1 MIPDHVID
9 EVRDRADI
17 VEIIGEAVQLK
28 KAGRE
33 FKANCPFHEERT
45 PSFYVV
51 PHKGFYKCFG
61 CGKAGSVFDFVME
74 RQGMDFVEAVKY
86 VAGRAGVE
94 VTEVHGRKPEEDP
107 NRPYYEITAFA
118 QVWFREQLLDDAVGR
133 DAREYLEGRG
143 IDGEVAE
150 RFELGFAP
158 DEWRAFREAA
168 LKHGFEEDLM
178 LELGL
183 LKQSERSKE
192 PYDGFRGRVMFPIKG
207 VSGRVIAFG
216 GRILETT
223 SGDGP
228 KYINSPE
235 TPIYQ
240 KGRNLYGLSRAKGSI
255 RREKEALVVEGY
267 MDAVSIAA
275 VGFENVVAP
284 LGTALT
290 PEQALL
296 ISRYAKRVLLLYDS
310 DGAGL
315 KATFKAGDILLE
327 AGVHPSVVTFPEGE
341 DPDTYVRAHGADE
354 MKKLLRHSID
364 IIERKLQILEQKN
377 YFSSIDRRRSAVDR
391 LLPTLRAVVDPTLRD
406 LYVDRVSKETG
417 VQPTTLLED
426 MKKASR
432 PGVGGSPGG
441 ASSRAPAPPPP
452 RPRSLRGGAE
462 RHLLKVMVRGI
473 EWVERAA
480 EVISREDFDDPYHRA
495 IFEVLLDDPETRAP
509 PPSMDPVAAQRFHEI
524 LVDPAELAHG
534 TEIFSKAVTRIRVAA
549 LHRRAQD
556 LQARIEKARSEERK
570 LELVGE
576 KARLAAEIRELDEN
590 YWVTAT
596 RRRPDDQNPNE
607 ATR

>member
-118 QVWFREQLLDDAVGR
+118 QVWFREQLLDDVAGR
-133 DAREYLEGRG
+133 DAREYLDGRG
-143 IDGEVAE
+143 IDAEVAE
-150 RFELGFAP
+150 RFELGYAP

-168 LKHGFEEDLM
+168 LKHGFEEELM

-315 KATFKAGDILLE
+315 KATFKAGDVLLE
-327 AGVHPSVVTFPEGE
+327 AGVHPSVVTFPDGE

-364 IIERKLQILEQKN
+364 IIERKLQILEEKN

-406 LYVDRVSKETG
+406 LYVDRVSKETACSADHPARG
-417 VQPTTLLED
+417 HEEAVTAGGGRFARAPESPRACVSEPSQSPRRCRATSSQSHGSRRRVGR
-426 MKKASR
+426 ASR
-432 PGVGGSPGG
+432 GGDIK
-441 ASSRAPAPPPP
+441 
-452 RPRSLRGGAE
+452 RG
-462 RHLLKVMVRGI
+462 L
-473 EWVERAA
+473 
-480 EVISREDFDDPYHRA
+480 
-495 IFEVLLDDPETRAP
+495 
-509 PPSMDPVAAQRFHEI
+509 
-524 LVDPAELAHG
+524 
-534 TEIFSKAVTRIRVAA
+534 
-549 LHRRAQD
+549 
-556 LQARIEKARSEERK
+556 
-570 LELVGE
+570 
-576 KARLAAEIRELDEN
+576 
-590 YWVTAT
+590 
-596 RRRPDDQNPNE
+596 
-607 ATR
+607 